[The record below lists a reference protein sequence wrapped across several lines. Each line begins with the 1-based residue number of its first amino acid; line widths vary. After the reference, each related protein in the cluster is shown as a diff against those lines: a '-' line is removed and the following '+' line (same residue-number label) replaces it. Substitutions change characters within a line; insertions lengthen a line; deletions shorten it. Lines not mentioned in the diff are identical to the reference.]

1 MSLTLP
7 QNLAQVHVCADHDA
21 LAEALAAAVA
31 DDLRAALA
39 ERGRAVLALSGGT
52 TPVRFFQ
59 ALSVQPLPWKQ
70 VHITLVDER
79 WVEEANQRSNAA
91 LVRQHLM
98 YGAAAAAS
106 FLPLYRDY
114 GDGPEQAL
122 TELESE
128 LAQLPLPLDVAVLGM
143 GSDGHT
149 ASFFPGGD
157 WLERAL
163 DPAGKARILPMHAP
177 AAGEPRITLTLPVL
191 VAARHLYLHIEGE
204 QKAQVLQEALAAE
217 HGPPIA
223 AVLHATNAPV
233 QAYWCP

>member
-1 MSLTLP
+1 MSLSLP
-7 QNLAQVHVCADHDA
+7 DSLAHVHACPNRELLAQ
-21 LAEALAAAVA
+21 ALAAAVA

-59 ALSVQPLPWKQ
+59 ALAEQPLPWKQ
-70 VHITLVDER
+70 VAVTLVDER
-79 WVEEANQRSNAA
+79 WVDETSARSNAA

-98 YGAAAAAS
+98 YGAAAVAS

-114 GDGPEQAL
+114 GHSPEQAL
-122 TELESE
+122 PELEAE

-143 GSDGHT
+143 GNDGHT
-149 ASFFPGGD
+149 ASLFPGGD

-163 DPAGKARILPMHAP
+163 DPTGSARVLPMHAE

-191 VAARHLYLHIEGE
+191 AAARHLYLHIEGE
-204 QKAQVLQEALAAE
+204 HKAQVLQQALAAE
-217 HGPPIA
+217 AGPPIA
-223 AVLHATNAPV
+223 TVLRAARTPV
-233 QAYWCP
+233 QIYWCP

>member
-7 QNLAQVHVCADHDA
+7 DRLATVHACASHEALAQ
-21 LAEALAAAVA
+21 ALAAAVA

-59 ALSVQPLPWKQ
+59 ALAEQPLPWKQ
-70 VHITLVDER
+70 VAVTLVDER
-79 WVEEANQRSNAA
+79 WVEESSERSNAA
-91 LVRQHLM
+91 LVREHLM
-98 YGAAAAAS
+98 YGAAAVAS

-122 TELESE
+122 PELETE

-143 GSDGHT
+143 GNDGHT

-163 DPAGKARILPMHAP
+163 DPAGRARIVPMHAE

-204 QKAQVLQEALAAE
+204 PKARVLEQALTAEA
-217 HGPPIA
+217 GPPIA
-223 AVLHATNAPV
+223 SVLRAARAPV
-233 QAYWCP
+233 QTYWCP